1 MAMGIRIVL
10 TDPDR
15 RAFLRGSLLTRDGR
29 TQEADRRQALG
40 PPPPWHGRLPLETCC
55 PGCAHPCVAACEADI
70 IRLHPAEHTLA
81 GIPWLDF
88 TAAACTFCAACAD
101 ACPVDD
107 QRLGRE
113 RPAPRIGDLQLNRE
127 TCLAWNGVIC
137 QSCVGPCPVRA
148 PSINRQRQ
156 LDIDATLCNGCGM
169 CITACPL
176 DALKI
181 VHRVNS

>member
-148 PSINRQRQ
+148 PSIIRQRQ

-181 VHRVNS
+181 VPRVNS